1 LDTKLC
7 TYHVRR
13 FTEHRPKR
21 IWPFPYHA
29 VVALAAAPRLVLA
42 QHRDKLCMWQLPA
55 AAPAQ
60 AAPAGGGDVGNA
72 ATAGAVVA
80 AGAAAGSSGG
90 GHRLLLEVTLKAAS
104 ALVCSAVAP
113 DGLWLAV
120 SDTQRLR
127 VFRVH
132 GAAATAAASA
142 DALLSSG
149 DVRLVPVPLP
159 GTCGAPCQKLCFA
172 ALGGGGGV
180 RLACGTQSG
189 LLQVLALPA
198 AASAVGVAP
207 ALLEHCFRF
216 NDDTA
221 RAGSGQCDDSDD
233 EQDQGSSSSSS
244 SSGGGGAGSSGG
256 EKGWGVYGAAGGSL
270 PFAALAVSPD
280 GQWLAAAGRCNAL
293 AVYSLDRNALF
304 WQPPRPS
311 ARITSLAFHPSCGGS
326 GLLAAACVDN
336 RFHLFEV
343 EARRLADW

>member
-1 LDTKLC
+1 
-7 TYHVRR
+7 
-13 FTEHRPKR
+13 
-21 IWPFPYHA
+21 
-29 VVALAAAPRLVLA
+29 VALP
-42 QHRDKLCMWQLPA
+42 
-55 AAPAQ
+55 
-60 AAPAGGGDVGNA
+60 GN
-72 ATAGAVVA
+72 
-80 AGAAAGSSGG
+80 
-90 GHRLLLEVTLKAAS
+90 
-104 ALVCSAVAP
+104 
-113 DGLWLAV
+113 
-120 SDTQRLR
+120 
-127 VFRVH
+127 
-132 GAAATAAASA
+132 
-142 DALLSSG
+142 
-149 DVRLVPVPLP
+149 
-159 GTCGAPCQKLCFA
+159 CGAPCQKLCFA
-172 ALGGGGGV
+172 ALGGGGGGA

-198 AASAVGVAP
+198 AASSVGATPAV
-207 ALLEHCFRF
+207 LEHCFRF

-221 RAGSGQCDDSDD
+221 RAGRGQGDDSDD
-233 EQDQGSSSSSS
+233 EQDQGG
-244 SSGGGGAGSSGG
+244 GGGGAGSGGG